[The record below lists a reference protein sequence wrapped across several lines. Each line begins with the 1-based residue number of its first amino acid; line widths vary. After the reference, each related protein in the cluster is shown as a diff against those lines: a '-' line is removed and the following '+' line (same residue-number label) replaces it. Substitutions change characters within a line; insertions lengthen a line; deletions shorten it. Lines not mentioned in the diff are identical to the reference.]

1 MPRSSITV
9 TFGGRRYT
17 GEYELRN
24 GSVHVFFGE
33 NLTVG
38 QMSGSDPQL
47 RARLLLIELLSRVVR
62 PSGSRD

>member
-9 TFGGRRYT
+9 TFCGRRYT
-17 GEYELRN
+17 GEYEIRN

-47 RARLLLIELLSRVVR
+47 SARLLLIELLSKVVR
-62 PSGSRD
+62 TSGQRG